1 MHVRVA
7 LWLVAAL
14 WAAITSDVLLEAAE
28 NAGYF
33 GALRDADHESL
44 MPAVLLALLALVAL
58 VGLVVRERR
67 RGHDALLAVG
77 QRMRRGF
84 AADAF
89 ATFALTGLAVVAM
102 ESYEQTFGGASLFAA
117 HGLLALNA
125 GVTFGT
131 YFLAA
136 TLFVATLV
144 WPLRALAVAS
154 DRALQQLAHWLSA
167 YTTLTREPET
177 HRNRGNLCAL
187 RVAPIFAYATARGR
201 APPRLS
207 SNNVC
212 LQRFGGRVERYI
224 AARRPDSRVRHMV
237 VPGLRLG
244 C

>member
-1 MHVRVA
+1 MRQSSVSLSILGILFLRGAFNARLCVAAYEGPSMHVRVA

-167 YTTLTREPET
+167 YTTLTRDPDGRIRAVESPM
-177 HRNRGNLCAL
+177 
-187 RVAPIFAYATARGR
+187 VAPR
-201 APPRLS
+201 
-207 SNNVC
+207 
-212 LQRFGGRVERYI
+212 Q
-224 AARRPDSRVRHMV
+224 
-237 VPGLRLG
+237 
-244 C
+244 